1 MNARIIALAIVDKR
15 GAQRPAEP
23 TVRYERSARETLIG
37 FEHCVPIRS
46 VAWSEA
52 SHFVQYFQTRFD
64 GFVRSLRAGSRN
76 PVCGLLDSA
85 LWLGATSCLG
95 WDPRSTARPRV
106 SPMLSSGCT
115 ARRQAGAL
123 PRQTSALRA
132 LRAVSIP
139 EELIRMIADPR
150 LWPLEAVPEPTFWFF
165 CLKNPAVLGFDI
177 ALSAFIGVPS
187 PGQLLFEMVVS
198 RDPVVSF

>member
-1 MNARIIALAIVDKR
+1 MKVRMIALAIVVKR
-15 GAQRPAEP
+15 GAQGPVEHPVA
-23 TVRYERSARETLIG
+23 YERFASERLTG
-37 FEHCVPIRS
+37 FEHCVSIRS

-52 SHFVQYFQTRFD
+52 SHFGQDFQTRFD
-64 GFVRSLRAGSRN
+64 GFIRSVRAGSRN

-132 LRAVSIP
+132 LRTVFIP
-139 EELIRMIADPR
+139 DELIRMIADPR
-150 LWPLEAVPEPTFWFF
+150 LWPQEAVSEPTFRFF
-165 CLKNPAVLGFDI
+165 A
-177 ALSAFIGVPS
+177 
-187 PGQLLFEMVVS
+187 
-198 RDPVVSF
+198 